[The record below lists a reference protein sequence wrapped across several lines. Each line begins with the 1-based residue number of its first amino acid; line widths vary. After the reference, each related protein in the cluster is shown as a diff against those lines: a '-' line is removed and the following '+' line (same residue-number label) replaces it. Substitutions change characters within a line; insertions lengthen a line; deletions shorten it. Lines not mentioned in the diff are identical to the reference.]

1 MTRCQRRQAVTAQIY
16 AYPDRTEEQHAHTL
30 SITVDQL
37 QVECRSLEDH
47 RVIERHGDRWR
58 KRRSDIRAWSRG
70 VGLV

>member
-1 MTRCQRRQAVTAQIY
+1 VTAQIY

-30 SITVDQL
+30 SITVHQW
-37 QVECRSLEDH
+37 QVECRALEDH

-58 KRRSDIRAWSRG
+58 RRRSEIRAFRRD